1 MLGNLFLILQQHND
15 YKRFEMKNNRKKIT
29 RIVVVCLVV
38 ITAILIAGSEYLI
51 NFALCPKKNKGR
63 DYDRELAVMKSR
75 YPWIVGWTDSIMQAH
90 ALRDTFVIASDG
102 DRHHALILDA
112 PRPTDRTAVIVP
124 GYTDG
129 AIDML
134 HIGYIYNKL
143 LAMNILI
150 PDLHSNG
157 KSEGKA
163 MQMGWK
169 DRMDVIQWTG
179 IADSLF
185 RGGKS
190 NARIV
195 VHGQSM
201 GAATTMNVS
210 GDIPSGSA
218 SGSPASNDGRQN
230 QSLEHLGVSV
240 RCYVEDC
247 GYTSA
252 WDEFSYELG
261 DMFGLPEFP
270 LLYTASAL
278 CKLQYGWSFSEAAP
292 IEQVAKCHKPMLFIH
307 GSADTFVPTR
317 MVYRLYAAKP
327 MPKYLMVFPGSKHA
341 RSYKDHRKEY
351 EQRIRTFVGK
361 YM

>member
-1 MLGNLFLILQQHND
+1 
-15 YKRFEMKNNRKKIT
+15 MKNNKKRIT
-29 RIVVVCLVV
+29 RIVVICLV
-38 ITAILIAGSEYLI
+38 AIIVVLIAGSEYLI
-51 NFALCPKKNKGR
+51 DFALCPKKNKGR
-63 DYDRELAVMKSR
+63 NYSRELVVMKSR
-75 YPWIVGWTDSIMQAH
+75 YPWIAGWTDSVIQTH
-90 ALRDTFVIASDG
+90 ALRDTFIMASDG
-102 DRHHALILDA
+102 DRHHALILNA
-112 PRPTDRTAVIVP
+112 PSKTDRTAVIVP

-157 KSEGKA
+157 KSDGKA

-169 DRMDVIQWTG
+169 DRIDVIQWTG

-185 RGGKS
+185 RSNRS

-195 VHGQSM
+195 IHGQSM

-210 GDIPSGSA
+210 GDIPSGSTPDVA
-218 SGSPASNDGRQN
+218 ASNGSHQAE
-230 QSLEHLGVSV
+230 SLQHLGTSV

-252 WDEFSYELG
+252 WDEFSYELS

-278 CKLQYGWSFSEAAP
+278 CKMQYGWSFGEAAP
-292 IEQVAKCHKPMLFIH
+292 IKQVAKCNKPMLFIH

-317 MVYRLYAAKP
+317 MVFRLYAAKP
-327 MPKYLMVFPGSKHA
+327 APKYLMVFPGSKHA
-341 RSYKDHRKEY
+341 RSYRDHRNEY

-361 YM
+361 YL